1 MGLQLALSFF
11 FLSSTPQV
19 IPPPPGG
26 GVRGR
31 RVRGLAEVT
40 PRAAERL
47 EVESQD
53 AFVCCLFL

>member
-19 IPPPPGG
+19 IPPPRG